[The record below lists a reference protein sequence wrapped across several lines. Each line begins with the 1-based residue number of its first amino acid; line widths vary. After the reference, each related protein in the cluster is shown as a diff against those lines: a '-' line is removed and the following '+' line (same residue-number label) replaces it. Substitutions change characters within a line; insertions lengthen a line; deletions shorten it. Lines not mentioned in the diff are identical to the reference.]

1 MSLDWVVWDNSVAV
15 WWSFLV
21 AVSIA
26 NVVLWFALHRRFRT
40 RSVNL
45 RFGVLRIE
53 LMLLLCAAYVFGCA
67 FRSVLPRADVQRI
80 CLFDTWL
87 SSVALGRSV
96 ATIAEICFV
105 IQWAIVLRQLA
116 DMTKSDTVRNVSAII
131 VPLIVLAEGF
141 SWYAVVT
148 TNYLGNTIENSLWA
162 VSFLLIVVALVR
174 LLGDFRGLVRIAI
187 AVALVGIAG
196 YVIFLA
202 TIDVP
207 MYFARWRQD
216 LADGK
221 ALFGLL
227 GGLHDVGTRWTVTH
241 DVAHWRDEM
250 AWMALYFS
258 VAVWS
263 SLALCS
269 FDLVRQHLPYYRQVV
284 HPTTIVTSRA
294 KPATPVTRPTMAA

>member
-1 MSLDWVVWDNSVAV
+1 MSFDWIVWDNGVAV
-15 WWSFLV
+15 WWLFLV
-21 AVSIA
+21 TVSLA
-26 NVVLWFALHRRFRT
+26 NIGLWFVLHRRFRT
-40 RSVNL
+40 QSANL

-87 SSVALGRSV
+87 SSVAVGRSV

-116 DMTKSDTVRNVSAII
+116 DVTKSDTVRNVSSAV

-162 VSFLLIVVALVR
+162 VSFGLIAIALVR
-174 LLGDFRGLVRIAI
+174 LIAAFRGLVRIAI
-187 AVALVGIAG
+187 GVALIGIAA
-196 YVIFLA
+196 YIVFLA

-207 MYFARWRQD
+207 MYFARWQQD

-221 ALFGLL
+221 ALFGLF

-263 SLALCS
+263 SLALCG
-269 FDLVRQHLPYYRQVV
+269 FDLVRQHLPHYR
-284 HPTTIVTSRA
+284 RA
-294 KPATPVTRPTMAA
+294 AAGTGRMRNRLAASNA

>member
-1 MSLDWVVWDNSVAV
+1 MNLDWLAASNPVAI
-15 WWSFLV
+15 WWCFLLI
-21 AVSIA
+21 VSTANIA
-26 NVVLWFALHRRFRT
+26 LWMLLHRRYRQMTPSAQRGIFR
-40 RSVNL
+40 VEIL
-45 RFGVLRIE
+45 V
-53 LMLLLCAAYVFGCA
+53 LLCAAYVFGCA

-87 SSVALGRSV
+87 SSVAVGRSV

-116 DMTKSDTVRNVSAII
+116 DVTKSDTVRNVSSAV

-162 VSFLLIVVALVR
+162 VSFGLIAIALVR
-174 LLGDFRGLVRIAI
+174 LIAAFRGLVRIAI
-187 AVALVGIAG
+187 GVALIGIAA
-196 YVIFLA
+196 YIVFLA

-207 MYFARWRQD
+207 MYFARWQQD

-221 ALFGLL
+221 ALFGLF

-263 SLALCS
+263 SLALCG
-269 FDLVRQHLPYYRQVV
+269 FDLVRQHLPHYR
-284 HPTTIVTSRA
+284 RA
-294 KPATPVTRPTMAA
+294 AAGTGRMRNRLAASNA